1 MPTLLKKALPSSH
14 CASSP
19 MCRPLACRSASA
31 SDPSHQ
37 QSDDGIRPVRP
48 PIARDSPRRRLF
60 WSCFVVLCVA
70 ISTGY
75 GSQLKFSLLNTA
87 SDHFYPPFL
96 LMWLNNCCLIICFPL
111 YLIFERAKS
120 KDRSVREIT
129 NESARIVAEKGAKSG
144 LAKEVFFLLLYTVG
158 NYSYALSL
166 GRITSSA
173 ALSVRSMDVSLV
185 YLLGHFILCER
196 FVGLKTIAVVLATG
210 GVLLIA
216 QDHQFA
222 ADLVGVFLV
231 LLSCAVD
238 ATYKV
243 IFKWMA
249 GQASLGQ
256 GMFFLSGM
264 ALVNLPLNAIPTAL
278 LLHFGIERWHW
289 SFVPWGSVVGFVL
302 LTFVFNIAT
311 IFGVALLNP
320 LIISI
325 GVLCGIPISIGIDV
339 LFRAKEPTPG
349 FIVGALSLVA
359 SVILATF
366 HEQIRQ
372 SVGRTIRCWR
382 KSEEDEENGAENG
395 EESQNGQRNG

>member
-1 MPTLLKKALPSSH
+1 
-14 CASSP
+14 

-31 SDPSHQ
+31 SDQGWAKSKNKKRNGKSEICECEMKKKRNAKSQNMRKAKPRPIPASDPPHQ
-37 QSDDGIRPVRP
+37 QSDDGIRPIRP
-48 PIARDSPRRRLF
+48 PIALDSPQQRL
-60 WSCFVVLCVA
+60 
-70 ISTGY
+70 
-75 GSQLKFSLLNTA
+75 SQLKFSLLNTA

-96 LMWLNNCCLIICFPL
+96 LMWLNNWCLACPFVPFRTFSATSFLQIICFPL

-185 YLLGHFILCER
+185 YLLGHFILHER
-196 FVGLKTIAVVLATG
+196 FVDLKTIAVVLATG
-210 GVLLIA
+210 RVLLIA

-289 SFVPWGSVVGFVL
+289 SFVPWGHKCTNHHSPSNCSTSPQFLG
-302 LTFVFNIAT
+302 
-311 IFGVALLNP
+311 
-320 LIISI
+320 
-325 GVLCGIPISIGIDV
+325 IGIDV

-349 FIVGALSLVA
+349 FIVGAFSLVA

-366 HEQIRQ
+366 HEQICQ
-372 SVGRTIRCWR
+372 VS
-382 KSEEDEENGAENG
+382 AEQFDVP
-395 EESQNGQRNG
+395 S